1 MIHYRYASR
10 SPDSVMIGKLK
21 VAIPISINFLTNT
34 CKVIFFISKN
44 LLEIAFLVQNIR
56 PVNQDLI
63 RKHMLFGIGQN
74 HTNRRIS
81 YERKWKTLFECY
93 TLLVHG
99 LLTGTEDFSD
109 SLLVRFI

>member
-1 MIHYRYASR
+1 
-10 SPDSVMIGKLK
+10 
-21 VAIPISINFLTNT
+21 
-34 CKVIFFISKN
+34 
-44 LLEIAFLVQNIR
+44 
-56 PVNQDLI
+56 
-63 RKHMLFGIGQN
+63 MLFGIGQN